1 MQKICMIL
9 VLLFAMASVWA
20 AVNINTASSQQLQSL
35 PHIGAVKA
43 QAIIDY
49 RNAHGPFRSTKDI
62 MRVKGIGKA
71 TYEKLQNDIS
81 VSGVTV
87 SSNIPDA
94 KYRRAVPA
102 TAVSR

>member
-9 VLLFAMASVWA
+9 VLLFAMVSVWA

-35 PHIGAVKA
+35 PNIGAVKA

-49 RNAHGPFRSTKDI
+49 RNAHGPFHSTEDI

-81 VSGVTV
+81 VSGVTIN
-87 SSNIPDA
+87 SHPAS

-102 TAVSR
+102 TAASR

>member
-35 PHIGAVKA
+35 PNIGAVKA

-49 RNAHGPFRSTKDI
+49 RNAHGPFHSTEDI

-81 VSGVTV
+81 VRGVTIN
-87 SSNIPDA
+87 SNPA
-94 KYRRAVPA
+94 SRYRRAVPA
-102 TAVSR
+102 TAASR

>member
-1 MQKICMIL
+1 MIL

-81 VSGVTV
+81 VSGVTI

>member
-1 MQKICMIL
+1 MIL

-20 AVNINTASSQQLQSL
+20 AININTASSQQLQSL

>member
-1 MQKICMIL
+1 VQKIGMIL

-87 SSNIPDA
+87 NSNIPDA

>member
-35 PHIGAVKA
+35 PNIGAVKA

-49 RNAHGPFRSTKDI
+49 RNAHGPFHSTEDI

-81 VSGVTV
+81 VSGVTIN
-87 SSNIPDA
+87 SNPA
-94 KYRRAVPA
+94 SKYRRAVPA
-102 TAVSR
+102 TAASR

>member
-1 MQKICMIL
+1 MIL

-20 AVNINTASSQQLQSL
+20 AVNINTASTQQLQSL

-81 VSGVTV
+81 VSDITV
-87 SSNIPDA
+87 NSNIPDA
-94 KYRRAVPA
+94 QHRRAVPA
-102 TAVSR
+102 TAAFR

>member
-1 MQKICMIL
+1 MIL

-20 AVNINTASSQQLQSL
+20 AVNINTASTQQLQSL

-62 MRVKGIGKA
+62 IRVKGIGKA
-71 TYEKLQNDIS
+71 TYEKLQNDII
-81 VSGVTV
+81 VSDITV
-87 SSNIPDA
+87 NSNIPDA
-94 KYRRAVPA
+94 QHRRAVPA
-102 TAVSR
+102 TAAFR

>member
-1 MQKICMIL
+1 MIL

-87 SSNIPDA
+87 NSNIPDA
-94 KYRRAVPA
+94 KYRQAVPA

>member
-1 MQKICMIL
+1 MIL
-9 VLLFAMASVWA
+9 VLLFAMASVCA